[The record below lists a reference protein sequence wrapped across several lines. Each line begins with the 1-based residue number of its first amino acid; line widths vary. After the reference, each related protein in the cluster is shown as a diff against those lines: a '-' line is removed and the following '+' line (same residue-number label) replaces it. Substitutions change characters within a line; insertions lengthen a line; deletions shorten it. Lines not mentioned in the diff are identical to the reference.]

1 MTLDNNLNSDEGN
14 LDNFA
19 RYLFLFLIF
28 FSLVNDSFNIYNNVM
43 ENKIVKD
50 NINYFKDLSEAFV
63 GILSNKERKIKD
75 GVIIKNN
82 NKNKEKEDQE
92 KELEKEQDKTQNR
105 EKNKE
110 KKRNIIKKNMFKNTL
125 MDEITK

>member
-1 MTLDNNLNSDEGN
+1 MTLDNNLNNDEGN
-14 LDNFA
+14 LDSFA

-28 FSLVNDSFNIYNNVM
+28 FSLVNDSFNIYHNVI

-82 NKNKEKEDQE
+82 NKNKED
-92 KELEKEQDKTQNR
+92 QDKDNKQN
-105 EKNKE
+105 KNQDKVQIKE

-125 MDEITK
+125 MDEIIK